1 MSWHQP
7 IFKGESAGMN
17 HHPPTHVGR
26 ALTVV
31 LGVLPFTVIT
41 LLVFKDWPPLRRW
54 DLSVA
59 DEFAAYGAIRPSTVQ
74 LWEVV
79 AAITVPWT
87 ARGIILVV
95 AAYLWHRRARLLTV
109 WLLVT
114 AGAELGLVQ
123 AVKHIFD
130 RPRPAQMLVENDG
143 WSYVSGHATA
153 AFVLAGA
160 LGVVLPSVRGWRRRF
175 RLLVTLP
182 TIAVVWIVSVDRV
195 ALNVHYVSDVLGGW
209 ALGLAILTATSILF
223 GLRPGLRRRRRRTP
237 AAGDGTAEPPRAAV
251 IVNPIKVGDGVAFR
265 RKVNRALAVR
275 GFDDPLWLETR
286 EDDAGNAMAKRAIE
300 NESDLVLVA
309 GGDGTVRV
317 VCAALAY
324 TGIPVGVIPAG
335 TGNLLARNLH
345 IPLDVDD
352 ALERILDG
360 RDRRIDLVKVHGDGL
375 DTDRFAVMAGLGLDA
390 AIITGAP
397 PILKAQIG
405 WTAYLVSAAK
415 NINHPSVKVQIT
427 LDDQEP
433 VERRVRTVVIGN
445 VGMLQANIPLLPDAR
460 PDDGLIDVVVIAPRR
475 VTQWPLV
482 FWRVM
487 TRTKRTEMY
496 LERFT
501 GRKVE
506 IRAAVDVQRQ
516 LDGDGIG
523 PGRDLTAEVEP
534 GSLVVRVPKRR

>member
-1 MSWHQP
+1 
-7 IFKGESAGMN
+7 MN
-17 HHPPTHVGR
+17 HHPPSHLGR
-26 ALTVV
+26 AVTVV
-31 LGVLPFTVIT
+31 LGALPFTVVT
-41 LLVFKDWPPLRRW
+41 LLVFGDWPPLRRW
-54 DLSVA
+54 DESVA
-59 DEFAAYGAIRPSTVQ
+59 ARGASYGGSRPSWVD
-74 LWEVV
+74 LWQVMGAVV
-79 AAITVPWT
+79 LPWT
-87 ARGIILVV
+87 MRGVLLGV
-95 AAYLWHRRARLLTV
+95 AIYLWHRRARLLTV
-109 WLLVT
+109 WLVVS

-123 AVKHIFD
+123 AVVHIFD
-130 RPRPAQMLVENDG
+130 RARPAATLVEVDG
-143 WSYVSGHATA
+143 WSYVSSHATA
-153 AFVLAGA
+153 AFVMAGA

-175 RLLVTLP
+175 RTLVLLP
-182 TIAVVWIVSVDRV
+182 TIAVVLLASADRIF
-195 ALNVHYVSDVLGGW
+195 LNVHYVSDVLGGW
-209 ALGLAILTATSILF
+209 ALGLAILTATSIGF

-237 AAGDGTAEPPRAAV
+237 SDEARTTPPRAAV

-265 RKVNRALAVR
+265 RKVSRALAVR

-317 VCAALAY
+317 VTAALAN
-324 TGIPVGVIPAG
+324 TAIPVGVIPAG

-345 IPLDVDD
+345 IPLDLDD

-360 RDRRIDLVKVHGDGL
+360 RERRIDLVKVHGDGL
-375 DTDRFAVMAGLGLDA
+375 DTDHFAVMAGLGLDA

-415 NINHPSVKVQIT
+415 NINHPSVRVRIA
-427 LDDQEP
+427 LDDDEP
-433 VERRVRTVVIGN
+433 IERRVRTVVIGN

-501 GRKVE
+501 ARKVE
-506 IRAAVDVQRQ
+506 ITAAVDVQRQ

-523 PGRDLTAEVEP
+523 AGKFLCAEVEP
-534 GSLVVRVPKRR
+534 GALVVRVPKRR

>member
-1 MSWHQP
+1 
-7 IFKGESAGMN
+7 MN
-17 HHPPTHVGR
+17 HHPPSALGR

-31 LGVLPFTVIT
+31 LGALPFIVIT
-41 LLVFKDWPPLRRW
+41 LLVFQDWPPLRRW
-54 DLSVA
+54 DLTVA
-59 DEFAAYGAIRPSTVQ
+59 GEVAEYGASHPDVVH
-74 LWEVV
+74 LWQVV

-87 ARGIILVV
+87 ARAIIAVI
-95 AAYLWHRRARLLTV
+95 AFYLWNRRARVLTI

-123 AVKHIFD
+123 ATKAIFE
-130 RPRPAQMLVENDG
+130 RPRPAQMLVEIDG
-143 WSYVSGHATA
+143 WSYVSAHATA

-182 TIAVVWIVSVDRV
+182 TIAVVWIVSVDRIMLD
-195 ALNVHYVSDVLGGW
+195 AHYVSDVLGGW
-209 ALGLAILTATSILF
+209 ALGLAILTATSIGF

-237 AAGDGTAEPPRAAV
+237 RDDDGTSVPTRAAV
-251 IVNPIKVGDGVAFR
+251 IVNPTKVGDGVAFR

-275 GFDDPLWLETR
+275 GFDDPLWLETQQ
-286 EDDAGNAMAKRAIE
+286 DDAGNAMAKRAIE

-345 IPLDVDD
+345 IPLDLDD

-390 AIITGAP
+390 AIISDAP
-397 PILKAQIG
+397 PQLKAQIG

-415 NINHPSVKVQIT
+415 NINHPSVKVRIC
-427 LDDQEP
+427 LDDDEP
-433 VERRVRTVVIGN
+433 VERRVRTIVVGN

-460 PDDGLIDVVVIAPRR
+460 PDDGLLDVVMIAPRR

-506 IRAAVDVQRQ
+506 ITAAVDVQRQ
-516 LDGDGIG
+516 LDGDGVG
-523 PGRDLTAEVEP
+523 PGRYLTAEVEP
-534 GSLVVRVPKRR
+534 GCLVVRVPKRR

>member
-1 MSWHQP
+1 
-7 IFKGESAGMN
+7 MN
-17 HHPPTHVGR
+17 HHPPSHLGR
-26 ALTVV
+26 AFTVV
-31 LGVLPFTVIT
+31 LGALPFTVLT
-41 LLVFKDWPPLRRW
+41 LLVANHWAPLERW
-54 DLSVA
+54 DQSLATRAGS
-59 DEFAAYGAIRPSTVQ
+59 YGAIREDMVDFWQ
-74 LWEVV
+74 VV
-79 AAITVPWT
+79 GAVTQPWVL
-87 ARGIILVV
+87 RGVMVVV

-109 WLLVT
+109 WLLVS

-123 AVKHIFD
+123 ATKHIFD
-130 RPRPAQMLVENDG
+130 RPRPDGMLASADS
-143 WSYVSGHATA
+143 WAYVSGHATA
-153 AFVLAGA
+153 AFVMAGA

-175 RLLVTLP
+175 RLLVALP
-182 TIAVVWIVSVDRV
+182 VIAVVWLTSVDRV

-209 ALGLAILTATSILF
+209 ALGLAILTATSIGF

-237 AAGDGTAEPPRAAV
+237 AVDDGTTIPPKAAV

-265 RKVNRALAVR
+265 RKVTRALALR
-275 GFDDPLWLETR
+275 GFEEPLWLETR

-345 IPLDVDD
+345 IPLDLDD
-352 ALERILDG
+352 ALERILEG
-360 RDRRIDLVKVHGDGL
+360 RDRRIDLVKVHGDEL

-390 AIITGAP
+390 AIISDAP
-397 PILKAQIG
+397 PHLKRQIG

-415 NINHPSVKVQIT
+415 NINHPSVRVRIV
-427 LDDQEP
+427 LDEDL
-433 VERRVRTVVIGN
+433 VMERRVRTVVVGN

-460 PDDGLIDVVVIAPRR
+460 PDDGLLDVVVIAPRR
-475 VTQWPLV
+475 VTQWPIV
-482 FWRVM
+482 VWRLM
-487 TRTKRTEMY
+487 TRTNRTDMY

-506 IRAAVDVQRQ
+506 ITAAVDVQRQ
-516 LDGDGIG
+516 LDGDPIG
-523 PGRDLTAEVEP
+523 PGRSLTAEIEA
-534 GSLVVRVPKRR
+534 GALVARVPKRR